1 MIVFYVFGS
10 MFNVIVVVIVVL
22 DDVVTTIWASA
33 IAKIVEQK
41 SYVYFQM
48 LQFNHPQSFGEHEE
62 KMHLWFD
69 TQRRRLLQKLP
80 PCDLLTLQVSAFLAG
95 TAVCWS
101 PPSCGRIVYV
111 LTTAQ

>member
-1 MIVFYVFGS
+1 MDQF
-10 MFNVIVVVIVVL
+10 L
-22 DDVVTTIWASA
+22 
-33 IAKIVEQK
+33 ELRC
-41 SYVYFQM
+41 FQAD
-48 LQFNHPQSFGEHEE
+48 NHPQSFEEHEE